1 MATPLSW
8 AEADL
13 TVTGVGRTENLE
25 VNLLGAGYG
34 VVNLLGDGAGYGVV
48 NLLGG
53 GEGYGVVN
61 MGTGLVTVT
70 LRWSKMFLK
79 IELLV
84 LVIKTS

>member
-1 MATPLSW
+1 MTAATPLSW

-25 VNLLGAGYG
+25 VNLLGGG
-34 VVNLLGDGAGYGVV
+34 GAGYGVV
-48 NLLGG
+48 NLLGAG
-53 GEGYGVVN
+53 GAGYGVVN
-61 MGTGLVTVT
+61 LGTGLVTVT

>member
-1 MATPLSW
+1 MTAATPLSW

-25 VNLLGAGYG
+25 VNLLGG
-34 VVNLLGDGAGYGVV
+34 GYGVV

-53 GEGYGVVN
+53 GAGYGVVN

>member
-1 MATPLSW
+1 MTAATPLSW

-25 VNLLGAGYG
+25 VNLLGAG
-34 VVNLLGDGAGYGVV
+34 GAGYSVV

>member
-1 MATPLSW
+1 MTAATPLSW

-25 VNLLGAGYG
+25 VNLLGG
-34 VVNLLGDGAGYGVV
+34 GAGYGVV
-48 NLLGG
+48 N
-53 GEGYGVVN
+53 
-61 MGTGLVTVT
+61 MGPGLVTVT

>member
-1 MATPLSW
+1 M
-8 AEADL
+8 
-13 TVTGVGRTENLE
+13 TGVGRTENLE
-25 VNLLGAGYG
+25 
-34 VVNLLGDGAGYGVV
+34 VNLLGDGAGYGVV
-48 NLLGG
+48 NLLGAG
-53 GEGYGVVN
+53 GAGYGVVN

>member
-1 MATPLSW
+1 M
-8 AEADL
+8 
-13 TVTGVGRTENLE
+13 
-25 VNLLGAGYG
+25 NLLGAG
-34 VVNLLGDGAGYGVV
+34 A
-48 NLLGG
+48 
-53 GEGYGVVN
+53 GYGVVN